1 MVPTII
7 WRGLIVFASLK
18 KSENCGS
25 CVTEVTLLLRVHA
38 QVQMEARGQAVRF
51 MEWLWES
58 DLLCS

>member
-25 CVTEVTLLLRVHA
+25 CVTEVTAAPCACTGADGGKGTGCEVYGVALG
-38 QVQMEARGQAVRF
+38 E
-51 MEWLWES
+51 
-58 DLLCS
+58 